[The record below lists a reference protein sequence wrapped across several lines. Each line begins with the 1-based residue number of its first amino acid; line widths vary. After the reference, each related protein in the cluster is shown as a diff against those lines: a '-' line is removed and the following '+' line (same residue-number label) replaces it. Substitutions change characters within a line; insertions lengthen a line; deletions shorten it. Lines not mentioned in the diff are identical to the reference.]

1 MKLKNLYLLSITLLS
16 VALAACS
23 DDTETFD
30 NQVYVDASVK
40 TSNVLLKNT
49 IPSAEGEFRV
59 AMAKPE
65 NTDVTISLKAE
76 PALVDT
82 YNAAFYDNAEALSSK
97 HYTLETPQTVIP
109 AGSVLSEKVTLK
121 FGNLTE
127 LDAEKV
133 YVLPITIDQAN
144 VGILQSARTMYYV
157 FKGAA
162 LINVVA
168 DLTKNLVYVN
178 WGTPEKANG
187 LRKLTVEVLVNPSK
201 LDKAI
206 STVLGIEGYFLLR
219 FGDTSPAKN
228 CLQIVGPGDKK
239 INSEDLTVA
248 TGEWTHI
255 AVTYDADAQKVIA
268 YFNGVNKLEATANWG
283 ALDLGKTKTDEGNG
297 FWIGHSYNRDRWFD
311 GEMSE
316 CRIWNKVLTQEE
328 INAKNHFYQVEPGA
342 EGLIAYW
349 KFDEGVGTSI
359 ADYSGNENHA
369 TAVESLTWTA
379 VELPAK

>member
-1 MKLKNLYLLSITLLS
+1 MKLKNLYLLSIALLAGVFS
-16 VALAACS
+16 ACS

-30 NQVYVDASVK
+30 NRVYVDASVK

-65 NTDVTISLKAE
+65 DKDVTISLKAE
-76 PALVDT
+76 FALVDA
-82 YNAAFYDNAEALSSK
+82 YNAAFYDHAEALPSK
-97 HYTLETPQTVIP
+97 YYTLETQQVVIP
-109 AGSVLSEKVTLK
+109 AGSVLSERISLK
-121 FGNLTE
+121 FDNLPE

-133 YVLPITIDQAN
+133 YVLPVTIDQAS

-168 DLTKNLVYVN
+168 DLTKNLIYVN
-178 WGTPEKANG
+178 WNTPEKANG
-187 LRKLTVEVLVNPSK
+187 LRKMTVEVLVNPSK
-201 LDKAI
+201 LDKDI
-206 STVLGIEGYFLLR
+206 STVLGIEAYFLLR
-219 FGDTSPAKN
+219 FGDTAPAKN
-228 CLQIVGPGDKK
+228 CLQIVDPGDKK
-239 INSEDLTVA
+239 INSEDLAVA

-268 YFNGVNKLEATANWG
+268 YFNGVNKIEATVDWG
-283 ALDLGKTKTDEGNG
+283 TLDLGKTKTDEGNG
-297 FWIGHSYNRDRWFD
+297 FWIGHSYNRGRWFD
-311 GEMSE
+311 GEISE

-328 INAKNHFYQVEPGA
+328 INAKNHFYQVEPSA
-342 EGLIAYW
+342 EGLVAYW

-359 ADYSGNENHA
+359 ADYSGNGNNA

>member
-1 MKLKNLYLLSITLLS
+1 MLS

-40 TSNVLLKNT
+40 TSSVLLKNT

-65 NTDVTISLKAE
+65 NADVTISLKAE

-82 YNAAFYDNAEALSSK
+82 YNAAFYDNAEALPSK

-127 LDAEKV
+127 LDAEKI
-133 YVLPITIDQAN
+133 YVLPVTIDQAN

-178 WGTPEKANG
+178 WGTPEKQMVYG
-187 LRKLTVEVLVNPSK
+187 S
-201 LDKAI
+201 
-206 STVLGIEGYFLLR
+206 
-219 FGDTSPAKN
+219 
-228 CLQIVGPGDKK
+228 
-239 INSEDLTVA
+239 
-248 TGEWTHI
+248 
-255 AVTYDADAQKVIA
+255 
-268 YFNGVNKLEATANWG
+268 
-283 ALDLGKTKTDEGNG
+283 
-297 FWIGHSYNRDRWFD
+297 
-311 GEMSE
+311 
-316 CRIWNKVLTQEE
+316 
-328 INAKNHFYQVEPGA
+328 
-342 EGLIAYW
+342 
-349 KFDEGVGTSI
+349 
-359 ADYSGNENHA
+359 
-369 TAVESLTWTA
+369 
-379 VELPAK
+379 